1 MADKRKLQ
9 CDIDRTLKRVQEGRT
24 AFQEILDKF
33 ESSNNQTQK
42 EKFEADLKKEIKRLQ
57 RFRDQIKTWHTCN
70 DIKDKRPL
78 LEARKLIEQDMERF
92 KVIEK
97 ETKTKA
103 YSKEGLLSADA
114 KKDPLQ
120 KEKEELDEW
129 LKQSISALQN
139 KSERYEYDL
148 ETLSTTGK
156 KKRVDKEKAALLEEK
171 KQKLEFCAYH
181 IEKLETVMRHLDNER
196 LDFSKVRSLKDP
208 IEYIIE
214 SIDDASM
221 EDYRSLYEDMHLEDI
236 GDGSIVT
243 PNALVAPGFLDYE
256 LSSTAAPSTVTKT
269 GNGDDLTPF
278 SSSLP
283 PGSSASSNASSRERP
298 KTSLEEKY
306 IINPTSLSSTST
318 PVKEKR
324 EKSTKSQPASAFVN
338 QTLPSSF
345 QSTGPSTTTPSSNK
359 KSFAGAAAKHQ
370 QSEVLK
376 PESDRLTVLISD
388 VAPAY
393 RENYAKVAGDSK
405 KDKSKKEQHQQHESD
420 PKTALS
426 SSSATPIKNEKR
438 KAEEVKERAQ
448 SSDSTVAMIKLPS
461 PAQTPSTTVDTTSAS
476 VAPPSSSVSLS
487 SVTSKSST
495 PTFNVASTSQVP
507 TNANVA
513 PSVSNQQQ
521 EQQSSPTF
529 VLVHPRDALAPFRNQ
544 QLDKQRTL
552 PPELRAQ
559 LQGLEI
565 AFRRSPLPTDI
576 FKSRMLVTKRP
587 INVPSFFPL
596 EPIKGY
602 DLEECY
608 MKMDAQTL
616 FFIFYYFEGTRAQ
629 YFAAKAL
636 KRMSWR
642 FHTKYMY
649 WFQRNEEPKQIT
661 DEFESGA
668 YVFYDFETMSQRKK
682 DEFVFLYS
690 FLEDNDL

>member
-9 CDIDRTLKRVQEGRT
+9 CDIDRTLKRVQEGRV

-33 ESSNNQTQK
+33 EGSNNQTQK

-78 LEARKLIEQDMERF
+78 LEARKLIEMDMERF

-129 LKQSISALQN
+129 LKQSISALQT

-196 LDFSKVRSLKDP
+196 LDCSKVRSLKDP
-208 IEYIIE
+208 IEYVIE
-214 SIDDASM
+214 SIDDVSM

-236 GDGSIVT
+236 GDVLFD
-243 PNALVAPGFLDYE
+243 AQAECD
-256 LSSTAAPSTVTKT
+256 TKDSLLLCLT
-269 GNGDDLTPF
+269 HDPTPF

-283 PGSSASSNASSRERP
+283 PGSSTSSNASSRERP
-298 KTSLEEKY
+298 KTSLEEKC
-306 IINPTSLSSTST
+306 IFNPTSLSSTST
-318 PVKEKR
+318 PVKEKK
-324 EKSTKSQPASAFVN
+324 EKSAKSQPASASVN

-345 QSTGPSTTTPSSNK
+345 HLPGSSAATPSSNK

-370 QSEVLK
+370 QPEAIK
-376 PESDRLTVLISD
+376 PEFDRLTVPISD
-388 VAPAY
+388 SAPTH
-393 RENYAKVAGDSK
+393 RENYAKVAGDLK
-405 KDKSKKEQHQQHESD
+405 KDKSKKELHQQYESD
-420 PKTALS
+420 PKTVIS
-426 SSSATPIKNEKR
+426 SSSATPTKNEKR
-438 KAEEVKERAQ
+438 KVEEAKERAQ
-448 SSDSTVAMIKLPS
+448 SSDSAVSIIKLPS
-461 PAQTPSTTVDTTSAS
+461 PTHTPSVAVDVVSVS
-476 VAPPSSSVSLS
+476 VAPPLTSVSLN
-487 SVTSKSST
+487 SVTFKSS
-495 PTFNVASTSQVP
+495 ASTSQAL
-507 TNANVA
+507 TTANVA
-513 PSVSNQQQ
+513 PAMSKLQQ
-521 EQQSSPTF
+521 EQRPYPAPF

-544 QLDKQRTL
+544 HLDKQRTL

-559 LQGLEI
+559 LQALEI

-596 EPIKGY
+596 EPFKGH
-602 DLEECY
+602 DLEEYY

-661 DEFESGA
+661 EEFESGA

>member
-9 CDIDRTLKRVQEGRT
+9 CDIDRTLKRVQEGRV

-33 ESSNNQTQK
+33 EGSNNQTQK

-78 LEARKLIEQDMERF
+78 LEARKLIEMDMERF

-129 LKQSISALQN
+129 LKQSISALQT

-196 LDFSKVRSLKDP
+196 LDCSKVRSLKDP
-208 IEYIIE
+208 IEYVIE
-214 SIDDASM
+214 SIDDVSM

-236 GDGSIVT
+236 GDV
-243 PNALVAPGFLDYE
+243 AL
-256 LSSTAAPSTVTKT
+256 STATKA
-269 GNGDDLTPF
+269 GNDDDPTLF

-283 PGSSASSNASSRERP
+283 PGSSTSSNASSRERP
-298 KTSLEEKY
+298 KTSLEEKC
-306 IINPTSLSSTST
+306 IFNPTSLSSTST
-318 PVKEKR
+318 PVKEKK
-324 EKSTKSQPASAFVN
+324 EKSAKSQPASASVN

-345 QSTGPSTTTPSSNK
+345 HLPGSSTATPSSNK

-370 QSEVLK
+370 QPEAIK
-376 PESDRLTVLISD
+376 PEFDRLTVPIPDS
-388 VAPAY
+388 APIH
-393 RENYAKVAGDSK
+393 RENYAKVAGDLK
-405 KDKSKKEQHQQHESD
+405 KDKSKKELHQQYEFD
-420 PKTALS
+420 PKTVIS
-426 SSSATPIKNEKR
+426 SSSATPTKNEKR
-438 KAEEVKERAQ
+438 KVEEAKERAQ
-448 SSDSTVAMIKLPS
+448 SSDSAVSIIKLPS
-461 PAQTPSTTVDTTSAS
+461 PTHTPSVAVDVVSVS
-476 VAPPSSSVSLS
+476 VAPPLTSVSLN
-487 SVTSKSST
+487 SVTSKSS
-495 PTFNVASTSQVP
+495 ASTSQAL
-507 TNANVA
+507 TTANVA
-513 PSVSNQQQ
+513 PAMSKLQQ
-521 EQQSSPTF
+521 EQRPSPAPF

-544 QLDKQRTL
+544 HLDKQRTL

-559 LQGLEI
+559 LQALEI

-596 EPIKGY
+596 EPFKGH
-602 DLEECY
+602 DLEEYY

-661 DEFESGA
+661 EEFESGA

>member
-9 CDIDRTLKRVQEGRT
+9 CDIDRTLKRVQEGRA

-196 LDFSKVRSLKDP
+196 LDCSKVRSLKDP
-208 IEYIIE
+208 IEYVIE

-236 GDGSIVT
+236 GDGSIMT
-243 PNALVAPGFLDYE
+243 PNALAAPGFLDYD
-256 LSSTAAPSTVTKT
+256 LNSTVAPPTVTKA

-283 PGSSASSNASSRERP
+283 PGSSTSSNASSRERP
-298 KTSLEEKY
+298 KTSLEEKC
-306 IINPTSLSSTST
+306 IISPTSLSSTST
-318 PVKEKR
+318 PVKEKK
-324 EKSTKSQPASAFVN
+324 EKNTKSQSASASVN

-345 QSTGPSTTTPSSNK
+345 HLSGSSTTTPSSNK

-370 QSEVLK
+370 QSETTK
-376 PESDRLTVLISD
+376 SESDRLIVPVSD
-388 VAPAY
+388 VAPAH

-420 PKTALS
+420 PKNGVS
-426 SSSATPIKNEKR
+426 SSSTTPTKNEKR
-438 KAEEVKERAQ
+438 RTEEVKERAQ
-448 SSDSTVAMIKLPS
+448 SSDSTAAIIKVPS
-461 PAQTPSTTVDTTSAS
+461 PAQTPSVAVDAVSVSA
-476 VAPPSSSVSLS
+476 APPSNSVSLNS
-487 SVTSKSST
+487 AASKSS
-495 PTFNVASTSQVP
+495 PIFNVASTSQVP
-507 TNANVA
+507 TNANTA
-513 PSVSNQQQ
+513 LTTGKLQQ
-521 EQQSSPTF
+521 EQRSSPAPF
-529 VLVHPRDALAPFRNQ
+529 VVVHPRDALAPFRNQ
-544 QLDKQRTL
+544 HLDKQRTP

-559 LQGLEI
+559 LQALEI
-565 AFRRSPLPTDI
+565 AFRRSPQPTDI
-576 FKSRMLVTKRP
+576 FKSRMHVNKRP
-587 INVPSFFPL
+587 MNVPNFFPL
-596 EPIKGY
+596 EPFKGH
-602 DLEECY
+602 DQEECY